1 MYVLQIST
9 VQLLI
14 KRNPKNL
21 TNEIFQYL
29 PNHIWRTHYNRAV
42 SNVKCFFC
50 PEILNTKEGI
60 QQHLWL
66 NHVKARR

>member
-1 MYVLQIST
+1 MLT
-9 VQLLI
+9 VPQL
-14 KRNPKNL
+14 
-21 TNEIFQYL
+21 QYL

-42 SNVKCFFC
+42 TNVKCFFC